1 MDAGA
6 SDSVYYRA
14 LGIPSYGVSGL
25 FMRGEDVFIHGLNE
39 RIPVAAIA
47 PALVHWRTLITELAK

>member
-1 MDAGA
+1 
-6 SDSVYYRA
+6 
-14 LGIPSYGVSGL
+14 
-25 FMRGEDVFIHGLNE
+25 MRSEDVFIHGLDE

>member
-25 FMRGEDVFIHGLNE
+25 FMRSEDVFIHGLDE
-39 RIPVAAIA
+39 RIPVAAIP